1 MDERQIYSDD
11 FKKWFGDWEVKAR
24 LLKLKD
30 SEDAVISGNE
40 IAVTDD
46 LRQNRKN
53 ALSYGK
59 SLRASYTN
67 KDTGEVISLTA
78 GNRRGGIRE
87 LLQHDFLDK
96 EHLQSIAAIPQI
108 IENSVFIQ
116 SEENA
121 DRDNYPDV
129 RMFNHYLCGLRIKDD
144 DYTVRAVVAIQSNGE
159 RYYDHKLTNIEK
171 GKIVNLAFKRPAS
184 SELSSPEEQGDAEL
198 IRPANGVR
206 ESNQS
211 PLSECKDKHLVSILQ
226 TDCSK
231 IVDEKGRPL
240 VVEHG
245 THADFTVFDA
255 GRIGSNSKDNGLFG
269 AGFYFGTTAPGWLND
284 GKEDYRIKRVFLDI
298 RRPFGIE
305 DKVSLDIYSEI
316 KTKLDSPALR
326 TLTLKGFNGKEMTV
340 GDYIGHIKAVDEL
353 MSGSPDAKEKMM
365 AQDEELQSYHP
376 KVRERIFREHEILRR
391 TGMGMSWQT
400 LIAEQIGSRRFTEAA
415 IKDGYD
421 GVIVDR
427 GGGYMEYVAFGS
439 SQIRK
444 AAEDLMVNRPL
455 QVQENTP
462 SHRLTPEE
470 REAGG
475 ALVDHLEKMGVKVH
489 TDSRENRRVLRD
501 AEKDKSEAEKVRH
514 MRTEDGRDYG
524 FSYKGEMYL
533 DLAKVNAELPLHEY
547 AHLWC
552 EAMRRINPE
561 NWNSVVGI
569 MKQDAQTWDYVRKT
583 YPDIKNEGDIAEEC
597 IARYSG
603 RKGAER
609 LHAELRRMTV
619 KDDNYGSRWG
629 NIFQNIGKAVQ
640 DFWKHVGDSL
650 NISYKDKDE
659 IADMIMKDFA
669 TGISPVAKVRR
680 WLEERD
686 RQYCDA
692 VALAV
697 KTGGEKGW
705 DKAHGLFM
713 DALREHA
720 GNGIVPMMA
729 VDGYR
734 GKLDRLAR
742 AVKEENNKDA
752 VREAADLMARHL
764 PSNAV
769 LIPAPSHT
777 GCATYT
783 LRLANALA
791 ERCEVPVADIL
802 RCRPHESQY
811 MTKKT
816 TGHAMTSDE
825 MGVYKAGELPEG
837 RTPFIIDNVVN
848 TGNTAQA
855 CVRALGTG
863 IVYSLS
869 SAVSPQT
876 HVSSLRSA
884 MTAVYD
890 KDGGLI
896 PLSKRFD
903 IRDRWIGCAA
913 DYVFADDRLQV
924 KGLERYSQ
932 KEIQKMV
939 REHFERVLEGTDIDA
954 RIVDM
959 KIIGS
964 RVNGNSGSDSD
975 LDVLLEFKGD
985 AREDSLFNILNDDE
999 KEDGRLYI
1007 EGIPVDINPIT
1018 EGKSGT
1024 IREFLERN
1032 SSYRKEDD
1040 ISINNIKDMNHME
1053 DNRQQEKA
1061 KDTVIYDGGEN
1072 VTVTAQGGDTAE
1084 YVKLH
1089 GWTHDDPALIYNNTD
1104 IDVFFYDSGRN
1115 TVENID
1121 NEGGIDAYQDS
1132 KGFFLVR
1139 ASEYDEAYARLSVWL
1154 SLADILPENGDKI
1167 ILNEPFSITE
1177 ADGLKKGLSVEV
1189 KEVRRAMS
1197 PEHDD
1202 DVFICGNEHGGINT
1216 SRLWYR
1222 DLDKLND
1229 ILFNNEYK
1237 AEVAMDYGGRSLTK
1251 RSDTV
1256 SSEEADLIS
1265 RYVMDQVTGNHLLD
1279 RKRPESY
1286 SEIRQELTEAH
1297 ERVMGMHPLTD
1308 RQRNLLITESLM
1320 YLGGVSELAEELNVD
1335 EDYLS
1340 SLLTA
1345 DVKTGQKDDREADLQ
1360 ETSAFDYDGRSY
1372 PVREIELPH
1381 AGEDALIATTELEK
1395 ALMKDD
1401 GSYKDDAA
1409 RAVDEQ
1415 ILYYVS
1421 PQEIR
1426 LPDNELALLVEREA
1440 LDLFGGQKE
1449 NKAVIDALRINPVDY
1464 IKNDDLNETA
1474 NIIKNFENPKFLNE
1488 KTDDQQDTMTI
1499 EQVQEKAVKLF
1510 GNNFV
1515 FDFWN
1520 EAEPGNKIDQ
1530 IDLGGM
1536 PDSITIDKL
1545 VIKDGKLSLYSNDLA
1560 DDIDL
1565 QALDAVDISK
1575 VDASLGD
1582 IKEYLGSGQTETKSQ
1597 GNVLGKD
1604 GEEPYRIT
1612 YGTFPGLSDIYGDIH
1627 VDLRKNMDAVSFK
1640 EIQKMAREH
1649 GGEASVM
1656 NGSEW
1661 ADFHTKDAALRF
1673 AKAVTT
1679 LNSERLANDER
1690 IKDVCIFSLREG
1702 GWAIRCRIDGRQMLS
1717 KKLSAEDSRNLSDRT
1732 DRKTLAAKYFARE
1745 LENGR
1750 EKKNSIK
1757 R

>member
-30 SEDAVISGNE
+30 SEDAVITGNE

-116 SEENA
+116 SEENT
-121 DRDNYPDV
+121 DRDSYPDV

-226 TDCSK
+226 TECSK

-376 KVRERIFREHEILRR
+376 KVRERIFREHEISRR
-391 TGMGMSWQT
+391 TGMGSMGMSWQT

-501 AEKDKSEAEKVRH
+501 AEKDKSEAGKVRH

-713 DALREHA
+713 DALSEHA

-932 KEIQKMV
+932 KEIQKEV

-999 KEDGRLYI
+999 EEDGRLYI

-1089 GWTHDDPALIYNNTD
+1089 GWTHDDPALIYSNTD

-1121 NEGGIDAYQDS
+1121 NEGGIDAYQDR

-1139 ASEYDEAYARLSVWL
+1139 ASEYDEAYARLEVHDRNSMSESVWL

-1237 AEVAMDYGGRSLTK
+1237 A
-1251 RSDTV
+1251 
-1256 SSEEADLIS
+1256 
-1265 RYVMDQVTGNHLLD
+1265 
-1279 RKRPESY
+1279 
-1286 SEIRQELTEAH
+1286 
-1297 ERVMGMHPLTD
+1297 
-1308 RQRNLLITESLM
+1308 
-1320 YLGGVSELAEELNVD
+1320 
-1335 EDYLS
+1335 
-1340 SLLTA
+1340 
-1345 DVKTGQKDDREADLQ
+1345 DVKAGQKDGREADLQ

-1545 VIKDGKLSLYSNDLA
+1545 VIRDGKLSLYSNDLA

-1627 VDLRKNMDAVSFK
+1627 VDLGKNMDAVSFK

-1649 GGEASVM
+1649 GGEARVM

-1679 LNSERLANDER
+1679 LNSERLANEER

-1750 EKKNSIK
+1750 ERKNSIK

>member
-116 SEENA
+116 SEENT

-206 ESNQS
+206 ERNQS

-245 THADFTVFDA
+245 THADFTVFDV

-284 GKEDYRIKRVFLDI
+284 GKEDYRIKRVFLNI

-376 KVRERIFREHEILRR
+376 KVRERIFREHEISRR
-391 TGMGMSWQT
+391 TGMGSMGMSWQT

-501 AEKDKSEAEKVRH
+501 AEKDKSEAGKVRH

-999 KEDGRLYI
+999 EEDGRLYI

-1032 SSYRKEDD
+1032 SSYKKEDD

-1089 GWTHDDPALIYNNTD
+1089 GWTHDDPALIYSNTD

-1121 NEGGIDAYQDS
+1121 NEAGIDAYENRE
-1132 KGFFLVR
+1132 GFFLVR
-1139 ASEYDEAYARLSVWL
+1139 ADEYDEAYRQL
-1154 SLADILPENGDKI
+1154 E
-1167 ILNEPFSITE
+1167 
-1177 ADGLKKGLSVEV
+1177 
-1189 KEVRRAMS
+1189 
-1197 PEHDD
+1197 EHDRANGLASEDDNEALAARMDGRTILSPVVDSDITFDTEKAPGMVEGTVVREVNGVPQTFSASFNTSD
-1202 DVFICGNEHGGINT
+1202 DVREDIVDDINKQIRSWNNNELERYLGTQRDLIKERYDAFKAEHGEEP
-1216 SRLWYR
+1216 LY
-1222 DLDKLND
+1222 
-1229 ILFNNEYK
+1229 
-1237 AEVAMDYGGRSLTK
+1237 AEVT
-1251 RSDTV
+1251 
-1256 SSEEADLIS
+1256 
-1265 RYVMDQVTGNHLLD
+1265 
-1279 RKRPESY
+1279 
-1286 SEIRQELTEAH
+1286 IR
-1297 ERVMGMHPLTD
+1297 
-1308 RQRNLLITESLM
+1308 
-1320 YLGGVSELAEELNVD
+1320 
-1335 EDYLS
+1335 
-1340 SLLTA
+1340 
-1345 DVKTGQKDDREADLQ
+1345 
-1360 ETSAFDYDGRSY
+1360 F
-1372 PVREIELPH
+1372 
-1381 AGEDALIATTELEK
+1381 
-1395 ALMKDD
+1395 KDD
-1401 GSYKDDAA
+1401 GVQQVDIIKLSNDIDERDDDKVFYNVNGIDGLMELLQA
-1409 RAVDEQ
+1409 
-1415 ILYYVS
+1415 
-1421 PQEIR
+1421 
-1426 LPDNELALLVEREA
+1426 DNGE
-1440 LDLFGGQKE
+1440 DFD
-1449 NKAVIDALRINPVDY
+1449 VIDINDTQFY
-1464 IKNDDLNETA
+1464 AKSLYLGEDISNSN
-1474 NIIKNFENPKFLNE
+1474 
-1488 KTDDQQDTMTI
+1488 QQDTMTI
-1499 EQVQEKAVKLF
+1499 EKVQEKAVKLF

-1520 EAEPGNKIDQ
+1520 ETEPGTKIDQ

-1536 PDSITIDKL
+1536 PDTISVDKL
-1545 VIKDGKLSLYSNDLA
+1545 EIKDGQLSLYSNDIA
-1560 DDIDL
+1560 SDINL

-1627 VDLRKNMDAVSFK
+1627 VDLGKNMDAVSFK

-1649 GGEASVM
+1649 GGEARVM

-1750 EKKNSIK
+1750 ERKNSIK